1 MEETDAPLLFQQGLP
16 SISPYYRKKKR
27 FVRVIT
33 ESARGVSTVEM
44 QRLGAEKGRCVPA
57 AVTAG
62 REMLSVLRMRAGGG

>member
-16 SISPYYRKKKR
+16 SVSPFNRKKR

-33 ESARGVSTVEM
+33 EAARRVSTVEI
-44 QRLGAEKGRCVPA
+44 QRLDARKRRWEPA

-62 REMLSVLRMRAGGG
+62 REMLSVLRMRAGGGR